1 MTSDPNQANRDTKED
16 EDLMEEVSGTKV
28 GHGKAPFALVI
39 MYLVILIWAVLAWIR
54 PSGT

>member
-1 MTSDPNQANRDTKED
+1 MADDPNNLSHD
-16 EDLMEEVSGTKV
+16 EEPMEEVAGTKV

-39 MYLVILIWAVLAWIR
+39 MFLIVVIWAVLAWIR

>member
-1 MTSDPNQANRDTKED
+1 MNHDPKEPRED
-16 EDLMEEVSGTKV
+16 EDLMEEASGTKV

-39 MYLVILIWAVLAWIR
+39 MYLIILVWAVLAWIR

>member
-1 MTSDPNQANRDTKED
+1 MDVKPPKDARE
-16 EDLMEEVSGTKV
+16 EEEFMEEVAGTKV

-39 MYLVILIWAVLAWIR
+39 MYLVILVWAVLAWIR

>member
-1 MTSDPNQANRDTKED
+1 MAIDPMKNLLD
-16 EDLMEEVSGTKV
+16 EEPMEEVSGTKI

-39 MYLVILIWAVLAWIR
+39 MFLIILVWAVLAWIR

>member
-1 MTSDPNQANRDTKED
+1 MDPRKEVPED

-28 GHGKAPFALVI
+28 GHGKAPLALIVI
-39 MYLVILIWAVLAWIR
+39 FLVVIVWAVLAWIR

>member
-1 MTSDPNQANRDTKED
+1 MATDPKHNPND
-16 EDLMEEVSGTKV
+16 EPMEEVSGTKI

-39 MYLVILIWAVLAWIR
+39 LYLIILIWAVLAWIR

>member
-1 MTSDPNQANRDTKED
+1 MTTDPSKDNRED